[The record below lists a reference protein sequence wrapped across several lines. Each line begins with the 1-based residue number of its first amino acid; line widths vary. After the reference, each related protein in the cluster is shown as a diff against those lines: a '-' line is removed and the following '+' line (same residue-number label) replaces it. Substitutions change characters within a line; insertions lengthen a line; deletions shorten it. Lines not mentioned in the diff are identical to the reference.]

1 MKSEPWNGYELIRF
15 DLNGH
20 DSLICLPKN
29 PRPERPWIWRAEFF
43 GAFPSVDLAMLEKG
57 YAVAY
62 CALSDRY
69 GCPEAVKDM
78 HAFFEDVVSRFSLKK
93 KTILFGFSRGG
104 LYAVNYALKYPETV
118 ESLYLDAP
126 VMDITSWPG
135 GKGEGYGAPKE
146 WRECLACY
154 HLTEEPGSNFSGN
167 PLVHAEELAA
177 LRIPVALVAGDSDRV
192 VPFRENGEP
201 FARRFRAAG
210 GDLLLIVK
218 PGCDHHPHSLDDP
231 SPVVEFLMSKDK

>member
-1 MKSEPWNGYELIRF
+1 MSTELWNGYELLRF
-15 DLNGH
+15 DSNGH
-20 DSLICLPKN
+20 EGLICLPHA
-29 PRPERPWIWRAEFF
+29 PLPERPWVWRAEFF
-43 GAFPSVDLAMLEKG
+43 GAFPSVDLAMLEAG

-62 CALSDRY
+62 CRLSDRY
-69 GCPEAVKDM
+69 GCPEAVADM
-78 HAFFEDVVSRFSLKK
+78 HAFYEDVTARFSLKK

-126 VMDITSWPG
+126 VMDVTSWPG
-135 GKGEGYGAPKE
+135 GKGAGCGGQKE
-146 WRECLACY
+146 WQECLACY
-154 HLTEEPGSNFSGN
+154 HLTEEPDSSFSGN
-167 PLVHAEELAA
+167 PLAHAEELAA

-192 VPFRENGEP
+192 VPFCENGEP
-201 FARRFRAAG
+201 FARRFQAAG

-231 SPVVEFLMSKDK
+231 TPVVNFLRSR